1 MKITQFKLLNAYDA
15 ASKLVN
21 IKLPFKKSYA
31 VYTLIKEMEEN
42 RAFYAQ
48 EEKKLI
54 EENCASIDESGRI
67 SFEDA
72 GSQIKFMQSREELN
86 NLEIDLK
93 YEPITLIESDL
104 GGAGIAP
111 LDMIQLEELI
121 IFE

>member
-54 EENCASIDESGRI
+54 EENRASIDESGRI
-67 SFEDA
+67 SFNDA
-72 GSQIKFMQSREELN
+72 GSQIKFMQARNELN
-86 NLEIDLK
+86 GLEVELQ
-93 YEPITLIESDL
+93 YEPITLTEGDL
-104 GGAGIAP
+104 GDAGISPA
-111 LDMIQLEELI
+111 DIMCLEDLI